1 LPPTAGIVAVRQIAA
16 DALSDKLGIRLTRR
30 RRSLFETADDE
41 VRAVISVSKRY
52 DRDYQS
58 YWYAYYDSQRA
69 YLIEAKDA
77 YLVLCALDTSRFWA
91 VPSTV
96 IETLIPAMNSTK
108 RSEDE
113 IYWHVLTKMVGD
125 DCVLIAGEEQ
135 LLLRPFEVPLTP
147 TASKR

>member
-1 LPPTAGIVAVRQIAA
+1 
-16 DALSDKLGIRLTRR
+16 
-30 RRSLFETADDE
+30 
-41 VRAVISVSKRY
+41 VISVSKRY
-52 DRDYQS
+52 DRDCQS

-69 YLIEAKDA
+69 YLSEANDA

-91 VPSTV
+91 VPFKILEPLV
-96 IETLIPAMNSTK
+96 PNMNSTK

-135 LLLRPFEVPLTP
+135 LLLRPYEVQLTLP
-147 TASKR
+147 HPRANAH